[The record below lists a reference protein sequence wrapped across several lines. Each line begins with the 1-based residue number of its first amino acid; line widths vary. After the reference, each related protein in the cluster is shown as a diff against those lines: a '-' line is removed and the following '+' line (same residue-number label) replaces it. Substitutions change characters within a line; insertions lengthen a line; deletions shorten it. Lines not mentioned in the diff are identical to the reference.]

1 LGAGIIRQTLANQA
15 STVKINGFSGEHH
28 MINSMTA
35 FAREADD
42 SGAGSLVVEI
52 RSVNHRYLDCTFKL
66 PEPLRALE
74 SNWRQLLQK
83 ALSRGKLDC
92 FVRWQPAPNT
102 DTALEINRDRLQQL
116 AQASATVAD
125 CFADC
130 QAPTAIDV
138 LQWPGI
144 LEAAGDDTDE
154 LPNRATALF
163 KQALKTLQESRHR
176 EGEKLAGFIG
186 DRIKLVLVE
195 VERTRQLM
203 PELVAQQRVRLE
215 RRLADI
221 NTELDPQRLEQ
232 ELVILAQ
239 KTDVEEE
246 LDRLHAHVEEV
257 ERVLT
262 KGGPCGRRLDFLMQE
277 LNREAN
283 TLSSKSTA
291 SSTTQNAVELKVL
304 IEQMREQIQNLE

>member
-1 LGAGIIRQTLANQA
+1 
-15 STVKINGFSGEHH
+15 

-35 FAREADD
+35 FARESDD

-52 RSVNHRYLDCTFKL
+52 RSVNHRYLDCIFKL

-74 SNWRQLLQK
+74 SSWRQLLQK

-102 DTALEINRDRLQQL
+102 ETALEINHDRLQQL
-116 AQASATVAD
+116 ARASASVAD
-125 CFADC
+125 VFPDC
-130 QAPTAIDV
+130 QAPTPIDV

-144 LEAAGDDTDE
+144 LEAGGDVAED
-154 LPNRATALF
+154 LQAQATTLF
-163 KQALKTLQESRHR
+163 KQALKSLQESRHR

-186 DRIKLVLVE
+186 ERVQLVLVE
-195 VERTRQLM
+195 VDRTRQLM
-203 PELVAQQRVRLE
+203 PELMAQQRARLE
-215 RRLADI
+215 RRLGEITA
-221 NTELDPQRLEQ
+221 ELDPQRLEQ

-257 ERVLT
+257 ERVLA

-283 TLSSKSTA
+283 TLSSKSIA

>member
-1 LGAGIIRQTLANQA
+1 
-15 STVKINGFSGEHH
+15 

-42 SGAGSLVVEI
+42 SDAGSLVVEI

-92 FVRWQPAPNT
+92 FVRWQPAPSA

-116 AQASATVAD
+116 AQATATVAD
-125 CFADC
+125 CFPDC
-130 QAPTAIDV
+130 QAPTPIDV

-144 LEAAGDDTDE
+144 LEAAGDDTDQ
-154 LPNRATALF
+154 LQNRATALF

-186 DRIKLVLVE
+186 DRIQLVLVE

-203 PELVAQQRVRLE
+203 PELVSRQRVRLE

-257 ERVLT
+257 ERVLA

-283 TLSSKSTA
+283 TLSSKSIA

>member
-1 LGAGIIRQTLANQA
+1 VNQA
-15 STVKINGFSGEHH
+15 STVKINGISGEHR

-66 PEPLRALE
+66 PESLRALE
-74 SNWRQLLQK
+74 SNWRQHLQK
-83 ALSRGKLDC
+83 TLSRGKLDC
-92 FVRWQPAPNT
+92 FVRWQPSPNAET
-102 DTALEINRDRLQQL
+102 ELEINQDLLQQL
-116 AQASATVAD
+116 AQASALVAGSFPD
-125 CFADC
+125 CR
-130 QAPTAIDV
+130 APTSIDL

-144 LEAAGDDTDE
+144 LETAGEKADE
-154 LPNRATALF
+154 LQRRATVLF
-163 KQALKTLQESRHR
+163 KQALKTLQETRRR

-186 DRIKLVLVE
+186 DRVKLVLVE

-203 PELVAQQRVRLE
+203 PELIAQQRVRLE

-221 NTELDPQRLEQ
+221 NAELDPQRLEQ

-257 ERVLT
+257 ERVLA

-283 TLSSKSTA
+283 TLSSKSIA